1 MASGKASMQTDKMA
15 VALRVLNAITRNR
28 PPAPDD
34 IVVLKLSVEPDDQLL
49 PAGDLAQLVMNREL
63 GLRLKNF

>member
-1 MASGKASMQTDKMA
+1 MAGKASMQTDKMA

-34 IVVLKLSVEPDDQLL
+34 IVVLKLCVGPDDQLL
-49 PAGDLAQLVMNREL
+49 PDGDLARLIMNREL
-63 GLRLKNF
+63 RLSLKNF

>member
-1 MASGKASMQTDKMA
+1 MQTDKMA
-15 VALRVLNAITRNR
+15 VALRVLNAINRNR

-34 IVVLKLSVEPDDQLL
+34 IVGLKLWVGPDDQLL
-49 PAGDLAQLVMNREL
+49 AAGDLAQLVMNREL